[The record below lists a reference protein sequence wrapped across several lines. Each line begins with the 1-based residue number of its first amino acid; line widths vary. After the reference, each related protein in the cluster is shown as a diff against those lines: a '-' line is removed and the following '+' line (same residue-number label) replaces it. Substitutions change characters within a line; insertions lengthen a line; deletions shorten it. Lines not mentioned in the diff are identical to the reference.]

1 MARRSR
7 PTSQKRNKE
16 MARQQKQKD
25 KAARRLEAKERK
37 TDAGSDVGGTDLD
50 IAGIKPGHS
59 LSRRSGIISGMRINC
74 CGEEA
79 HPGLPRYDA

>member
-25 KAARRLEAKERK
+25 KATRRLEAKERK
-37 TDAGSDVGGTDLD
+37 TNVESQVGGKDLD
-50 IAGIKPGHS
+50 IAGIQPGPQP
-59 LSRRSGIISGMRINC
+59 LPEQWDYSGG
-74 CGEEA
+74 A
-79 HPGLPRYDA
+79 D

>member
-25 KAARRLEAKERK
+25 KASRRLEAKERK
-37 TDAGSDVGGTDLD
+37 TNVESQADGKDLD
-50 IAGIKPGHS
+50 IAGIQPGPQP
-59 LSRRSGIISGMRINC
+59 LPEQWDYSGS
-74 CGEEA
+74 A
-79 HPGLPRYDA
+79 D

>member
-25 KAARRLEAKERK
+25 KASRRLEAKERK
-37 TDAGSDVGGTDLD
+37 TNVEPQAGGKDRD
-50 IAGIKPGHS
+50 IAGIQPGPQP
-59 LSRRSGIISGMRINC
+59 LPEQWDYSGS
-74 CGEEA
+74 A
-79 HPGLPRYDA
+79 D

>member
-37 TDAGSDVGGTDLD
+37 TDTGSDVGSTDLD
-50 IAGIKPGHS
+50 IARIKPGPQP
-59 LSRRSGIISGMRINC
+59 LP
-74 CGEEA
+74 EEWNYLGNA
-79 HPGLPRYDA
+79 D

>member
-25 KAARRLEAKERK
+25 KASRRLEAKERK
-37 TDAGSDVGGTDLD
+37 TNVESQAGGKDLD
-50 IAGIKPGHS
+50 IAGIQPG
-59 LSRRSGIISGMRINC
+59 
-74 CGEEA
+74 
-79 HPGLPRYDA
+79 PQPLPEQWDYTGSAD

>member
-37 TDAGSDVGGTDLD
+37 TEVGSQTSEKAKDGD
-50 IAGIKPGHS
+50 IAGIKPG
-59 LSRRSGIISGMRINC
+59 
-74 CGEEA
+74 
-79 HPGLPRYDA
+79 PQPLPEQWDYLGSTE

>member
-25 KAARRLEAKERK
+25 KATRRLEAKERK
-37 TDAGSDVGGTDLD
+37 TNVESQVGGKDLD
-50 IAGIKPGHS
+50 IAGIQPG
-59 LSRRSGIISGMRINC
+59 
-74 CGEEA
+74 
-79 HPGLPRYDA
+79 PQPLPEQWDYNGSAD

>member
-25 KAARRLEAKERK
+25 KANRRLEAKERK
-37 TDAGSDVGGTDLD
+37 TDVESKVGGKDLD
-50 IAGIKPGHS
+50 IAGIQPGPQP
-59 LSRRSGIISGMRINC
+59 LPEQWDYSGS
-74 CGEEA
+74 A
-79 HPGLPRYDA
+79 D

>member
-25 KAARRLEAKERK
+25 KATRRLEAKERK
-37 TDAGSDVGGTDLD
+37 TDVGSKVDGKDLD
-50 IAGIKPGHS
+50 IAGIQPGPQP
-59 LSRRSGIISGMRINC
+59 LPEQWDYSGS
-74 CGEEA
+74 A
-79 HPGLPRYDA
+79 D

>member
-25 KAARRLEAKERK
+25 KASRRLEAKERK
-37 TDAGSDVGGTDLD
+37 TNVESQAGGKDLD
-50 IAGIKPGHS
+50 ITGIQPGPQP
-59 LSRRSGIISGMRINC
+59 LPEQWDYSGS
-74 CGEEA
+74 A
-79 HPGLPRYDA
+79 D

>member
-25 KAARRLEAKERK
+25 KATRRLEAKERK
-37 TDAGSDVGGTDLD
+37 TDIGSKVDGKDLD
-50 IAGIKPGHS
+50 IAGIQPG
-59 LSRRSGIISGMRINC
+59 
-74 CGEEA
+74 
-79 HPGLPRYDA
+79 PQPLPEQWDYIGSAD

>member
-25 KAARRLEAKERK
+25 KAARRLEVKERK
-37 TDAGSDVGGTDLD
+37 TDAGSDVGGNDLG
-50 IAGIKPGHS
+50 IAGVKPG
-59 LSRRSGIISGMRINC
+59 
-74 CGEEA
+74 
-79 HPGLPRYDA
+79 PQPLPEQWNYLGSAE

>member
-25 KAARRLEAKERK
+25 KASRRLEAKERK
-37 TDAGSDVGGTDLD
+37 TNVESQDGGKDLD
-50 IAGIKPGHS
+50 IAGIQPGPQP
-59 LSRRSGIISGMRINC
+59 LPEQWDYSGS
-74 CGEEA
+74 A
-79 HPGLPRYDA
+79 D

>member
-25 KAARRLEAKERK
+25 KEARRLEAKERK
-37 TDAGSDVGGTDLD
+37 TGVGSDVVGKDGD
-50 IAGIKPGHS
+50 IAGIQPG
-59 LSRRSGIISGMRINC
+59 
-74 CGEEA
+74 
-79 HPGLPRYDA
+79 PQPLPEQWDYIGSTD